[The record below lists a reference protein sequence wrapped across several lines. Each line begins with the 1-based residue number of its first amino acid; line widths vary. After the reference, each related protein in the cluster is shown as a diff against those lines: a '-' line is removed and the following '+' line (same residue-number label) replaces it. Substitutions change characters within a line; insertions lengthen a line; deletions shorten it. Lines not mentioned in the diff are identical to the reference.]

1 MLAIQISEIHL
12 VLDNQLGVL
21 PWGQELMAVYV
32 IGPRGED
39 TTIILINGIISN
51 YPLNYYLCTLDRV
64 FLNTPQGKFNIIK
77 FKIFLQS

>member
-1 MLAIQISEIHL
+1 MLAIQISQIHL

-32 IGPRGED
+32 IGPRGEH

-51 YPLNYYLCTLDRV
+51 YPLNDYLYTLDHV
-64 FLNTPQGKFNIIK
+64 FSTLLRGSLI
-77 FKIFLQS
+77 S